1 MTLEFPVERW
11 PKIIEDTKK
20 WWDGTLDR
28 PLIQARL
35 KKNVKTDF
43 HFFQSFYPL
52 DVPVEKVIDECE
64 QYLNSFEYFG
74 DAFPHF
80 FPNFGAGVIAA
91 FLGAS
96 LTNGENTV
104 WFHPPEDKEV
114 KDIHFEY
121 DPENKWFLRVKD
133 VISAGLE
140 RWNGNVQIGMTD
152 LGGNLDILS
161 TFRPGE
167 KLLLDLYDYPD
178 EVERLTWESHEI
190 WWRYFRY
197 FENLT
202 EGKNHGYSTWAM
214 ILSDKPH
221 YMLQCD
227 FCYMIGPDMF
237 ERFVKPEL
245 KACCDK
251 LTNAFFHLD
260 GPGQLAHL
268 DSILEIESLKGIQW
282 IPGAGSPG
290 LTEWPEVFRKISDSG
305 KKIQLLSHL
314 SDKPFDETLDII
326 TDQIGR
332 ADNIEYN
339 ILTNASEQENIEKLI
354 AKYF

>member
-1 MTLEFPVERW
+1 MSLEFPVERW
-11 PKIIEDTKK
+11 PKIIEDAKK
-20 WWDGTLDR
+20 WWDGTLGR

-35 KKNVKTDF
+35 KKDVKTDF

-52 DVPVEKVIDECE
+52 DVPAEKVIDDCE
-64 QYLNSFEYFG
+64 QYLNSFEYLG

-91 FLGAS
+91 FLGAG

-104 WFHPPEDKEV
+104 WFHPPHDNQI

-121 DPENKWFLRVKD
+121 NPENKWFLRVKN

-167 KLLLDLYDYPD
+167 KLLLDLYDCPE
-178 EVERLTWESHEI
+178 EVERLTWNSHEI
-190 WWRYFRY
+190 WWRYFRD

-202 EGKNHGYSTWAM
+202 KGKNHGYSTWAM

-237 ERFVKPEL
+237 EKFVKPEL
-245 KACCDK
+245 KATCDK
-251 LTNAFFHLD
+251 LENSFYHLD
-260 GPGQLAHL
+260 GPGQLVHL
-268 DSILEIESLKGIQW
+268 DSLLEIESLKGIQW

-290 LTEWPEVFRKISDSG
+290 ITEWPNVFRKISDSG

-339 ILTNASEQENIEKLI
+339 ILTGFSEQGNIEKLI
-354 AKYF
+354 TKYS